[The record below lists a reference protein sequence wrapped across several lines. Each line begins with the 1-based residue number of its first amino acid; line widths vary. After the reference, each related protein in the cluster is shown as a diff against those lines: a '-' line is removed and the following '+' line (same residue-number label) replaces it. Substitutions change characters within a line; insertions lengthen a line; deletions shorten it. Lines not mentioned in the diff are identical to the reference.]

1 MNRSGRDRRRPPPLH
16 WRSALP
22 PRLRGWWSG
31 VPRLAL
37 ENTGAFLLL
46 GMLPLR
52 PADRLLEVGCGR
64 GGLSAL
70 LATRARLTRAPVGLE
85 AARGPL
91 GRTRAGVHLV
101 QGQPEQLPFEA
112 NTFTV
117 VLAGH
122 QIRAWSDDSL
132 RAFLTEAWRVLSHNG
147 VLVLW
152 EVAPSRSAAVNR
164 VWRALLSEPG
174 SEVRLRRFAELGRM
188 GREARF
194 AWVQTLRM
202 QPILWPPGPRVAVL
216 MRKEYY
222 DRETVELA
230 SGETPAYR
238 APR

>member
-1 MNRSGRDRRRPPPLH
+1 M
-16 WRSALP
+16 
-22 PRLRGWWSG
+22 
-31 VPRLAL
+31 
-37 ENTGAFLLL
+37 
-46 GMLPLR
+46 
-52 PADRLLEVGCGR
+52 
-64 GGLSAL
+64 
-70 LATRARLTRAPVGLE
+70 
-85 AARGPL
+85 
-91 GRTRAGVHLV
+91 
-101 QGQPEQLPFEA
+101 
-112 NTFTV
+112 
-117 VLAGH
+117 
-122 QIRAWSDDSL
+122 
-132 RAFLTEAWRVLSHNG
+132 
-147 VLVLW
+147 LW